1 MFFPS
6 IRPLWLED
14 APSVYSDTTPID
26 AALWLKEHPELP
38 NPVWA
43 ELAFESY
50 LVYALPERPVWIDPR
65 FEVYPPEHWQD
76 YLAVSNASWQWEN
89 VLNKNGIDVL
99 MVSKT
104 KR

>member
-1 MFFPS
+1 M
-6 IRPLWLED
+6 
-14 APSVYSDTTPID
+14 
-26 AALWLKEHPELP
+26 
-38 NPVWA
+38 
-43 ELAFESY
+43 
-50 LVYALPERPVWIDPR
+50 YALPERPVWIDPR

-104 KR
+104 KQESLILALGDSQSWQEIYEDEISLVFIRNEE